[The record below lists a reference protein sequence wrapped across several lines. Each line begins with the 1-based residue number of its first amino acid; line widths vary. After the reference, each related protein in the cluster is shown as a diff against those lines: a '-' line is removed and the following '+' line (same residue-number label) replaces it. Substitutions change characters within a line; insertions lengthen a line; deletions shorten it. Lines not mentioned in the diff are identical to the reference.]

1 MSQASSSLGVA
12 VIGAGMA
19 GRAHIAGYRS
29 AGTLYAS
36 NLPEVRL
43 VAVGDLNQDF
53 ASAAARRF
61 GYERAQADWKR
72 IAHPPHIDLGSLGV
86 ANHPH
91 PGVVEGLLARGQ
103 HGGGGKRGAPAP
115 GGCPAAA
122 VPSPTSASSFGG
134 RSLGC
139 GGGGCRPT
147 TPGGGCPPGPRAGPP
162 PQGCPRP
169 ASRWRTRIWSRSPRR
184 SPPA

>member
-43 VAVGDLNQDF
+43 VAVGDHNQDF

-61 GYERAQADWKR
+61 GYERAEADWKR
-72 IAHPPHIDLGSLGV
+72 IADGHRCGVGGGQSVALGDCG
-86 ANHPH
+86 
-91 PGVVEGLLARGQ
+91 GVV
-103 HGGGGKRGAPAP
+103 
-115 GGCPAAA
+115 
-122 VPSPTSASSFGG
+122 G
-134 RSLGC
+134 R
-139 GGGGCRPT
+139 R
-147 TPGGGCPPGPRAGPP
+147 
-162 PQGCPRP
+162 
-169 ASRWRTRIWSRSPRR
+169 
-184 SPPA
+184 